1 MKVKVYSLE
10 GKAAG
15 EVELPAIFE
24 ADVRPDL
31 IKRAVLAAQAA
42 RYQPHGV
49 DWMAGKRTSAYTWGT
64 GHAVSRVPR
73 VKGSRY
79 PAGGQGAFV
88 PQAVG
93 GRQAFPPVLGKKIRE
108 KINVKERRKAVI
120 SALAATASKEL
131 VAVRG
136 HKIDNVP
143 QFPLILED
151 GLAEVKTARE
161 SLEVFERLG
170 LLDDLGRAQERKVR
184 PGKGKMRGRRYKNRK
199 SFLIV
204 VAKDGGIGRGAGNIP
219 GVDVVTAGS
228 VGVEDLAPG
237 THYGRLTVFTK
248 SAIGRLEERFK
259 NGAF

>member
-1 MKVKVYSLE
+1 MKAKIYSLK

-31 IKRAVLAAQAA
+31 IKRAVLVAQAA

-49 DWMAGKRTSAYTWGT
+49 DWMAGKRTSAYSWGP

-108 KINVKERRKAVI
+108 KINVKERRKAIV

-131 VAVRG
+131 VAERG
-136 HKIDNVP
+136 HRIEKVP
-143 QFPLILED
+143 QLPLILED
-151 GLAEVKTARE
+151 GLEEVKTAKE
-161 SLEVFERLG
+161 SLEILGRLG
-170 LLDDLGRAQERKVR
+170 LLADLERAQERKVR

-199 SFLIV
+199 SLLIV
-204 VAKDGGIGRGAGNIP
+204 VAKDSGIGRGAGNLP
-219 GVDVVTAGS
+219 GVDVVTAS
-228 VGVEDLAPG
+228 SLGVEDLAPG

-248 SAIGRLEERFK
+248 SAIERLEERFK
-259 NGAF
+259 NGAL